1 MSGRSTI
8 HINGRTYDATQSI
21 KTTSPSPRSIDGMVG
36 GGTQHSRT
44 PSNVNHIARKP
55 QKTAILHRKAVKK
68 PQSLS
73 DVTPAKH
80 SHPQHVV
87 MLHKTTIHHRTHIQ
101 QSPQIKKFSDVAA
114 APADGRHY
122 HAPTQATTPTTAV
135 EPSPA
140 PPPVSKSS
148 LMVERQLR
156 LADAHSKQLHKKKS
170 LRTRLVSYKSRHS
183 KFMNAGALA
192 LAGFLVIGFAAYQN
206 SAGISMQIAN
216 RRAGFSAAIPSYTPG
231 GYALKGPVQYSPG
244 KVIVSFSSTTSDKSY
259 QIEQRPSQWSDDTL
273 QEQVASA
280 NGGQYQTFQAKGMK
294 IFFSGNNSAT
304 WVDDGVLY
312 ELRGDSGLASEQV
325 ASIASSM

>member
-21 KTTSPSPRSIDGMVG
+21 KTSSANVQSIDGMVG
-36 GGTQHSRT
+36 GAKQRPRT
-44 PSNVNHIARKP
+44 PSNVNHITRKP

-73 DVTPAKH
+73 DVTPAKQ
-80 SHPQHVV
+80 SHPRHVV
-87 MLHKTTIHHRTHIQ
+87 MLHKTSLQHRTHIQ
-101 QSPQIKKFSDVAA
+101 QSPQIKKFSDISP
-114 APADGRHY
+114 APTEGHHY
-122 HAPTQATTPTTAV
+122 HVPTHVKQSAIP
-135 EPSPA
+135 EPMPA
-140 PPPVSKSS
+140 PPPVSKSNM
-148 LMVERQLR
+148 MVERQLR
-156 LADAHSKQLHKKKS
+156 LADAHSKQIHKKKS
-170 LRTRLVSYKSRHS
+170 LKTRLVDYKTKRS
-183 KFMNAGALA
+183 KYMNASALA
-192 LAGFLVIGFAAYQN
+192 LAGFLVIGFAVYQN

-259 QIEQRPSQWSDDTL
+259 QIEQQPSQWSDDTL
-273 QEQVASA
+273 QEQVASS
-280 NGGQYQTFQAKGMK
+280 NGGQFQTFQAKGMK

-312 ELRGDSGLASEQV
+312 TLRGDSGLASEQV

>member
-8 HINGRTYDATQSI
+8 HINGRSYDATQSI
-21 KTTSPSPRSIDGMVG
+21 KTNSPSARSIDGMVG
-36 GGTQHSRT
+36 GTAPRTRT
-44 PSNVNHIARKP
+44 PSNVNNIARKP

-73 DVTPAKH
+73 DITPAKP

-87 MLHKTTIHHRTHIQ
+87 MLHKTSVHHRTHIQ
-101 QSPQIKKFSDVAA
+101 QSPQIKKFSDVAP
-114 APADGRHY
+114 APAEGQHY
-122 HAPTQATTPTTAV
+122 HSPAHATPPPAA
-135 EPSPA
+135 EPVPA

-170 LRTRLVSYKSRHS
+170 LRTRLVSYKAKRG
-183 KFMNAGALA
+183 KYMNAGALA

-244 KVIVSFSSTTSDKSY
+244 KVIVSFSSTTNDKSY
-259 QIEQRPSQWSDDTL
+259 QIEQRPTQWSDDTL